1 MSYSL
6 WALGHLK
13 RCIDSCWSFL
23 WRAIFVHFSTLRGS
37 LYSSKKESFT
47 KDSGRI
53 LGHSWGL
60 IFAPG
65 KLYLLAVWEG
75 KRKLEIKL
83 LSVNWQENR
92 KILGKSILGYLSRR
106 HNIHDIQKPFSDA
119 GGLLKN
125 CVVLA
130 KFSSLGLSFFC
141 KTKALNGFFTSAV
154 LKALS
159 LPVVILYVA
168 TRGTKE
174 SSFVETVAAHYGFG
188 IISLKNNQQGK
199 PIFLNE
205 ALNILKCLFINW
217 YYSVIWTGT
226 SL

>member
-83 LSVNWQENR
+83 LSVNWQENC
-92 KILGKSILGYLSRR
+92 KILAKSILGYLSRR
-106 HNIHDIQKPFSDA
+106 HNIHNIQKPFSDA

-141 KTKALNGFFTSAV
+141 KTKALNGFLLQQFWKPYV
-154 LKALS
+154 YLLLFCMWPLGGQRKALLLKLL
-159 LPVVILYVA
+159 LPI
-168 TRGTKE
+168 TDSE
-174 SSFVETVAAHYGFG
+174 
-188 IISLKNNQQGK
+188 
-199 PIFLNE
+199 
-205 ALNILKCLFINW
+205 
-217 YYSVIWTGT
+217 
-226 SL
+226 